1 MSALST
7 HVLAQLEALLQPGP
21 PQPGAPAADTSPARL
36 HQALRLLAKWRSVLI
51 QNTVVQ
57 QQGLAVGQGPFQ
69 GMAFIA
75 QSAEGCHVPKLL
87 GCYEQPLHGLLA
99 SLPARGYDTVLN
111 VGCAEGYY
119 AVGLARLLP
128 RAQVRAHDLNPQAR
142 QACQELARRNG
153 VQDRVQVGGLL
164 RPQDLAGLGHGRT
177 LLVCDIEGAELELLD
192 PSLAPALAGMDILV
206 ESHECLRP
214 GITRALGERLASS
227 HHLRLIQ
234 DDGQRQLQP
243 MPAWFMGLD
252 HLDQLLATWE
262 WRSGPTPWWWMEA
275 RTAPPASPP

>member
-1 MSALST
+1 MSALSS
-7 HVLAQLEALLQPGP
+7 HVRAQLQALLQPSS
-21 PQPGAPAADTSPARL
+21 PQPGASAADTGPATL

-51 QNTVVQ
+51 QNTLVQ
-57 QQGLAVGQGPFQ
+57 QQGLTVGQGPFQ
-69 GMAFIA
+69 GMAFVA

-87 GCYEQPLHGLLA
+87 GCYEQPLHALLA

-128 RAQVRAHDLNPQAR
+128 QAQVRAHDLNPQAQ
-142 QACQELARRNG
+142 QACQDLARRNG

-164 RPQDLAGLGHGRT
+164 RPQDLASLAQGRT
-177 LLVCDIEGAELELLD
+177 LLVCDIEGGELALLD
-192 PSLAPALAGMDILV
+192 PALAPCLAGLDILV

-214 GITRALGERLASS
+214 GITQALGERFAPS

-243 MPAWFMGLD
+243 MPAWFMGLA

-275 RTAPPASPP
+275 RNPSPPACP